1 MTFERLKNFY
11 DIFQKDIEELKF
23 PEELVKVN
31 NPKLKDENIIYY
43 KKWDYREK
51 NVTYPTSYRKNEK
64 TDMKENIS
72 INEKKRFIFL
82 LSSVGKELLLDN
94 LLTTSRDKKKENDHI
109 FGNNFLVISKE
120 SNNNYLT
127 LVNTNNNYI
136 YALIVRNP
144 NIFID
149 HIYCPTKGNE
159 KNEKNEKYEKNE
171 KNVENEKCEQNVQN
185 VENEKWEQNVQNVEN
200 EKWEQNVQ
208 NVQNEK
214 WEKYEKNVKYSF
226 VYSLYKHY
234 NEEVKKKKKYKNTL
248 DYYINVNFVKEK
260 FKLLK
265 INTINISDLIWNL
278 QFSKEL
284 LKNKITNLN
293 HGNFLCYIICPN
305 VLNKEYKLY
314 LYNIIKNEKKKK
326 KSLTDTIFYIVEEN
340 DKYLHDVPRKEK
352 KIYGKY
358 KEEEVEKKNKRYNNS
373 DDKKGSD
380 YEHVN
385 LYNKE
390 DKTLT
395 TLQYKNKKIP
405 TSHDKLNKH
414 NITFYKHISSI
425 LNLLHEENELYLH
438 MYNLETYTRIFI
450 YNCEEMNKIHF
461 FHFLKKKYK
470 NFYIHIVNLNTLFGI
485 YFNETERN
493 ILKVFNKCKYI
504 LKKNIYKNVFLIID
518 GIDIVA
524 NNVQNQ
530 LINDNDHDK
539 HNYFKKKYINIL
551 NDEKERNNVPLSP
564 SSSPNQNNDHSRILT
579 TLLLCLDS
587 IDTIKKENK
596 KNTKIKIKIKTNIN
610 ERHKPK
616 YNPQQNKEH
625 ISNLSLE
632 SDHYSSSD
640 FFEKGSHDTY
650 LFKNSTKERNK
661 TKKTSNC
668 LITYDFKNL
677 QQIYKEKCIE
687 LKKKKTTNN
696 ISVIMLSD
704 VHMNLYNI
712 SLTRA
717 GRFFH
722 FINYLSEV

>member
-1 MTFERLKNFY
+1 
-11 DIFQKDIEELKF
+11 
-23 PEELVKVN
+23 
-31 NPKLKDENIIYY
+31 
-43 KKWDYREK
+43 
-51 NVTYPTSYRKNEK
+51 
-64 TDMKENIS
+64 
-72 INEKKRFIFL
+72 
-82 LSSVGKELLLDN
+82 
-94 LLTTSRDKKKENDHI
+94 
-109 FGNNFLVISKE
+109 
-120 SNNNYLT
+120 
-127 LVNTNNNYI
+127 
-136 YALIVRNP
+136 
-144 NIFID
+144 
-149 HIYCPTKGNE
+149 
-159 KNEKNEKYEKNE
+159 
-171 KNVENEKCEQNVQN
+171 
-185 VENEKWEQNVQNVEN
+185 
-200 EKWEQNVQ
+200 
-208 NVQNEK
+208 
-214 WEKYEKNVKYSF
+214 
-226 VYSLYKHY
+226 
-234 NEEVKKKKKYKNTL
+234 
-248 DYYINVNFVKEK
+248 
-260 FKLLK
+260 
-265 INTINISDLIWNL
+265 
-278 QFSKEL
+278 
-284 LKNKITNLN
+284 
-293 HGNFLCYIICPN
+293 
-305 VLNKEYKLY
+305 
-314 LYNIIKNEKKKK
+314 
-326 KSLTDTIFYIVEEN
+326 
-340 DKYLHDVPRKEK
+340 
-352 KIYGKY
+352 
-358 KEEEVEKKNKRYNNS
+358 
-373 DDKKGSD
+373 
-380 YEHVN
+380 
-385 LYNKE
+385 
-390 DKTLT
+390 
-395 TLQYKNKKIP
+395 
-405 TSHDKLNKH
+405 
-414 NITFYKHISSI
+414 
-425 LNLLHEENELYLH
+425 

-450 YNCEEMNKIHF
+450 YNCEEMNKLHF

-524 NNVQNQ
+524 KNVQNQ

-539 HNYFKKKYINIL
+539 HNYFNKGYINII

-625 ISNLSLE
+625 ISNLSIE

-640 FFEKGSHDTY
+640 FSEKSSHDTD
-650 LFKNSTKERNK
+650 LFKNSTKQKNK